1 MFKIPASYFKA
12 GENILAVYVQQNWG
26 GAYFDCELTVSPLG
40 GVKGDVTGDGVVD
53 VADVNSIIN
62 IMLGKLDKTPSADVT
77 GDGVVDVADANTV
90 INLMLGKR
98 LI

>member
-1 MFKIPASYFKA
+1 MINAQGWTEAPDGCTWLDAREVFKIPASYFKA

-62 IMLGKLDKTPSADVT
+62 IMLGKD
-77 GDGVVDVADANTV
+77 
-90 INLMLGKR
+90 
-98 LI
+98 